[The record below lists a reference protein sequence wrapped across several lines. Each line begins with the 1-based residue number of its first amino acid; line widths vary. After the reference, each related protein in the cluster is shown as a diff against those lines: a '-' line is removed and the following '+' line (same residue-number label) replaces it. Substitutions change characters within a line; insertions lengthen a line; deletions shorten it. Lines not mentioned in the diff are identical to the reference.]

1 MIKITAKGISMKTT
15 STFLILLT
23 IAALAVPANG
33 QMRSNKFGVGA
44 SGSYFLLQ
52 SDFDTAVPSFGGGV
66 DLSYSVIEYM
76 SIRSSLG
83 FGFLQ
88 AEDAAGGPTLNTG
101 LVFGNLYLAAD
112 FSPNSTFNPF
122 VFVGGSGMYIDA
134 RTGDGT
140 SLTTAGSKAIKG
152 TVVGGVGFD
161 FFASEFLSF
170 TVTGEMGLPVSD
182 RVDGRQLGTKKDS
195 FQRISI
201 GVKYY
206 FFDQDFITRM
216 LKALEERYK

>member
-1 MIKITAKGISMKTT
+1 MNTIRR
-15 STFLILLT
+15 FLI
-23 IAALAVPANG
+23 IVALAAFVLPAHG

-52 SDFDTAVPSFGGGV
+52 SDFDTALPSFGGGV
-66 DLSYSVIEYM
+66 DLSYSVMEYM

-88 AEDAAGGPTLNTG
+88 AENAAGGSTLNSG
-101 LVFGNLYLAAD
+101 LIFGNLYLTAD
-112 FSPNSTFNPF
+112 LSPNGAFNPF
-122 VFVGGSGMYIDA
+122 IFVGGSGMYIDA

-140 SLTTAGSKAIKG
+140 SLTGAGSKAIKG
-152 TVVGGVGFD
+152 TAVGGVGFD

-170 TVTGEMGLPVSD
+170 TVAGEMGLPVSD
-182 RVDGRQLGTKKDS
+182 KVDGVQLGTKKDS

>member
-1 MIKITAKGISMKTT
+1 MNTISR
-15 STFLILLT
+15 FLILLT
-23 IAALAVPANG
+23 VAALAVPASG

-52 SDFDTAVPSFGGGV
+52 SDFDSALPSFGGGV
-66 DLSYSVIEYM
+66 DLSYSVMEYM

-88 AEDAAGGPTLNTG
+88 AENTAGGPKLNSG
-101 LVFGNLYLAAD
+101 LIFGNVYLAAD

-122 VFVGGSGMYIDA
+122 VFVGGSGMYVDA

-140 SLTTAGSKAIKG
+140 ALLNAGSKAIKG

-161 FFASEFLSF
+161 IFASEFLSF
-170 TVTGEMGLPVSD
+170 TIAGEMGLPVSD
-182 RVDGRQLGTKKDS
+182 NLDGTQLGSKKDS

-201 GVKYY
+201 GIKYY

>member
-1 MIKITAKGISMKTT
+1 MN
-15 STFLILLT
+15 TFSRFLVLVTL
-23 IAALAVPANG
+23 AAFVVPAHG
-33 QMRSNKFGVGA
+33 QMRSNKFGVGV

-52 SDFDTAVPSFGGGV
+52 SDFDSALPSFGGGV
-66 DLSYSVIEYM
+66 DFSYSVIEYM

-88 AEDAAGGPTLNTG
+88 AENTAGGPTLNSG
-101 LVFGNLYLAAD
+101 LIFGNLYLTAD
-112 FSPNSTFNPF
+112 LSPNGSFNPF
-122 VFVGGSGMYIDA
+122 IFVGGSGMYIDA

-140 SLTTAGSKAIKG
+140 SLTDAGSKPIKG

-161 FFASEFLSF
+161 IFASEFLSF
-170 TVTGEMGLPVSD
+170 TVAGEMGLPVSD
-182 RVDGRQLGTKKDS
+182 NIDGTPLGTKKDS

-201 GVKYY
+201 GIKYY

>member
-1 MIKITAKGISMKTT
+1 MNTFSR
-15 STFLILLT
+15 FLIILT
-23 IAALAVPANG
+23 VAALVVPAHG

-52 SDFDTAVPSFGGGV
+52 SDFDSALPSFGGGV

-88 AEDAAGGPTLNTG
+88 AEDAAGGPTLNSG
-101 LVFGNLYLAAD
+101 LIFGNLYLTAD
-112 FSPNSTFNPF
+112 FSPNGTFNPF

-140 SLTTAGSKAIKG
+140 SLTSAGSKPIKG

-161 FFASEFLSF
+161 LFASEFLSF
-170 TVTGEMGLPVSD
+170 TVAGEMGLPVSD
-182 RVDGRQLGTKKDS
+182 SFDGRQLGTKKDS

-201 GVKYY
+201 GIKYY

>member
-1 MIKITAKGISMKTT
+1 MNTT
-15 STFLILLT
+15 RRFLI
-23 IAALAVPANG
+23 IVALAIFVVPAHG

-52 SDFDTAVPSFGGGV
+52 SDFDTALPSFGGGV
-66 DLSYSVIEYM
+66 DLSYSVMEYM

-88 AEDAAGGPTLNTG
+88 AENTAGGPTLNSG
-101 LVFGNLYLAAD
+101 LIFGNLYLTAD
-112 FSPNSTFNPF
+112 LSPNGSFNPF
-122 VFVGGSGMYIDA
+122 IFVGGSGMYIDA

-140 SLTTAGSKAIKG
+140 SLTGSGNKAIKG
-152 TVVGGVGFD
+152 TAVGGVGFD

-170 TVTGEMGLPVSD
+170 TVAGEMGLPVSD
-182 RVDGRQLGTKKDS
+182 RVDGFQFGTKKDS

>member
-1 MIKITAKGISMKTT
+1 MKTI
-15 STFLILLT
+15 SKFLILLT
-23 IAALAVPANG
+23 VAALAVPASG

-52 SDFDTAVPSFGGGV
+52 SDFDTAMPSFGGGV
-66 DLSYSVIEYM
+66 DLSYSVMEYM

-88 AEDAAGGPTLNTG
+88 AENTAGGATLNSG
-101 LVFGNLYLAAD
+101 LIFGNLYLAAD

-140 SLTTAGSKAIKG
+140 ALLNAGSKAIKG

-161 FFASEFLSF
+161 IFASEFLSF
-170 TVTGEMGLPVSD
+170 TVAGEMGLPVTD
-182 RVDGRQLGTKKDS
+182 KIDGIQLGTKKDS

-201 GVKYY
+201 GIKYY

>member
-1 MIKITAKGISMKTT
+1 MN
-15 STFLILLT
+15 TFSRFLVLVTL
-23 IAALAVPANG
+23 AALVVPAHG
-33 QMRSNKFGVGA
+33 QMRSNKFGVGV

-52 SDFDTAVPSFGGGV
+52 SDFDSALPSFGGGV

-88 AEDAAGGPTLNTG
+88 AENTAGGPTLNSG
-101 LVFGNLYLAAD
+101 LIFGNLYLTAD
-112 FSPNSTFNPF
+112 LSPNGTFNPF
-122 VFVGGSGMYIDA
+122 IFVGGSGMYIDA

-140 SLTTAGSKAIKG
+140 SLTGAGSKPIKG

-161 FFASEFLSF
+161 IFASEFLSF
-170 TVTGEMGLPVSD
+170 TVAGEMGLPVSD
-182 RVDGRQLGTKKDS
+182 RIDGVQLGEKKDS

-201 GVKYY
+201 GIKYY

>member
-1 MIKITAKGISMKTT
+1 M
-15 STFLILLT
+15 LIVF
-23 IAALAVPANG
+23 ALATFAFSAQG

-52 SDFDTAVPSFGGGV
+52 SDFDTALPSFGGGV
-66 DLSYSVIEYM
+66 ELSYSVIEYM

-88 AEDAAGGPTLNTG
+88 AENTAGGATLNSG
-101 LVFGNLYLAAD
+101 LIFGNLYLAAD

-122 VFVGGSGMYIDA
+122 VFVGGSGMYVDA

-140 SLTTAGSKAIKG
+140 SLTGAGTKAIKG
-152 TVVGGVGFD
+152 TVVGGIGFD
-161 FFASEFLSF
+161 IFASEFLSF
-170 TVTGEMGLPVSD
+170 TVAGEMGLPVSD
-182 RVDGRQLGTKKDS
+182 NIDGLPLGTKKDS
-195 FQRISI
+195 FQRISL
-201 GVKYY
+201 GVRYY